1 MDRRLFIA
9 NSAKLLGLG
18 FGASAIGSFVPGM
31 GHLFAAETS
40 TTSGGG
46 KIGLHHAPKAKS
58 VIWLHQNGAPSTIDL
73 FDYKPKLIRMAGQK
87 VPDSY
92 IAGLST
98 STQGGVNEL
107 FVDRSR
113 SWKQYGDSG
122 AWFSDLLPNL
132 SAHADKLAFIK
143 SSITVGATHDISVL
157 KLNTGDINPG
167 RPSLG
172 AWISYALGT
181 RNASLPSY
189 IMLHNRKLPPSGGAI
204 NWGSGFLPAMYQ
216 GIPFRSGASPI
227 MFLERP
233 DLISEARN
241 RLAIER
247 LQSID
252 QQLLKSRPFQTEI
265 EARIKAYELAQ
276 LMQSSAPEAVD
287 IGKESLLTQKSYGM
301 DDPVSSSYGSTLLR
315 ARRLVERGVR
325 FVHVVSGSPDNETDI
340 LDWDA
345 HHNLHEN
352 HKLMSR
358 MVDKPIAGLLQDL
371 STRGLLEST
380 VVVWTSEF
388 GRTSWGE
395 SGSGRDHNPWG
406 YTQWMAG
413 GGVSGGASYGET
425 DDLGIRVLDMSSAVD
440 TYDIH
445 ATVLHL
451 LGLDHKKIIYQNN
464 GRAERPTV
472 VHGRIINEILS

>member
-1 MDRRLFIA
+1 MDRRSFIVD
-9 NSAKLLGLG
+9 SAKILG
-18 FGASAIGSFVPGM
+18 FGASTIGSFVPGM
-31 GHLFAAETS
+31 GQLFAAQALPIGQE
-40 TTSGGG
+40 G
-46 KIGLHHAPKAKS
+46 KIGLHHQPKAKS
-58 VIWLHQNGAPSTIDL
+58 VIWLHQNGAPSSIDL
-73 FDYKPKLIRMAGQK
+73 FDYKPKLISMAGQK

-92 IAGLST
+92 IQGLNT

-107 FVDRSR
+107 FVDRDR

-143 SSITVGATHDISVL
+143 SSVTVGATHDISVL

-167 RPSLG
+167 RPSIG

-181 RNASLPSY
+181 RNSSLPSY
-189 IMLHNRKLPPSGGAI
+189 IMLHNRMSIPSGGAI
-204 NWGSGFLPAMYQ
+204 NWGTGFLPAMYQ
-216 GIPFRSGASPI
+216 GIPFRSGSSPI
-227 MFLERP
+227 LYLERP
-233 DLISEARN
+233 NLISETRD
-241 RLAIER
+241 RLAFEKLR
-247 LQSID
+247 SID
-252 QQLLKSRPFQTEI
+252 NRFNRSRPSHTEI
-265 EARIKAYELAQ
+265 EARIRAHELAE
-276 LMQSSAPEAVD
+276 LMQTSAPESID
-287 IGKESLLTQKSYGM
+287 ISKESSFIKESYGIN
-301 DDPVSSSYGSTLLR
+301 DPVSSSYGNTLLR

-325 FVHVVSGSPDNETDI
+325 FVHVVSGSPEGETEI

-371 STRGLLEST
+371 NTRGLLDT
-380 VVVWTSEF
+380 TLVVWTSEF

-395 SGSGRDHNPWG
+395 SGTGRDHNPWG

-413 GGVSGGASYGET
+413 GGVQGGVSYGET

-440 TYDIH
+440 THDIH
-445 ATVLHL
+445 ATVLYL
-451 LGLDHKKIIYQNN
+451 LGLDHKRILFHNN
-464 GRAERPTV
+464 GRAERPTILY
-472 VHGRIINEILS
+472 GRVINEIIK